1 MDFIKR
7 SDAFKRIKSDLTQG
21 WATGGL
27 LSIAGSIFIFFLI
40 VSEFSAYLAVR
51 TLSEVQMSDNTD
63 AQVRININISM
74 PRLPC
79 QFASLDVKDVIGTNK
94 MNITTN
100 IRKWKIK
107 GLDGKT
113 RVAEMNENVVAPKHE
128 EEDKHPEDPVDK
140 AQVLSNANFNTYVQ
154 SNDLVLVNFYAPWC
168 HWSRRLMPT
177 WHNLASVVSKKP
189 YGYNTKI
196 AMVDC
201 THADAVQ
208 TCRQAHINA
217 FPMVAVYRGNVN
229 THQYYH
235 GDRTTEKFVQF
246 IENIKSKTN
255 HDSVHEALGQKK
267 GSGAV
272 AATANAAGPEGCL
285 IQGFVM
291 VNKVPGS
298 LSIAAHSKHHTIA
311 ASLINTTH
319 LIHHFSF
326 GDVPPKRS
334 YGILKGA
341 YDAANKYVVCCCCCC
356 CCCCC

>member
-1 MDFIKR
+1 MNFIKR

-21 WATGGL
+21 WVTGGI
-27 LSIAGSIFIFFLI
+27 LSILGSIFIFFLI
-40 VSEFSAYLAVR
+40 ISEFSAYLSVR
-51 TLSEVQMSDNTD
+51 TLSEVQMSDNMD

-100 IRKWKIK
+100 IRKWKLK
-107 GLDGKT
+107 GKSGDK
-113 RVAEMNENVVAPKHE
+113 RIAEMNDNVIAPKHE

-140 AQVLSNANFNTYVQ
+140 AQMLSNGNFNTFVQ
-154 SNDLVLVNFYAPWC
+154 SNELVLVNFYAPWC

-201 THADAVQ
+201 THADSVQ

-217 FPMVAVYRGNVN
+217 FPMVAVYRGNIN

-246 IENIKSKTN
+246 IENIRSQTN
-255 HDSVHEALGQKK
+255 HDSVHKALGFKTGPGVQIE
-267 GSGAV
+267 
-272 AATANAAGPEGCL
+272 ANAHHAGPEGCL

-298 LSIAAHSKHHTIA
+298 LAIAAHSKHHTIA

-319 LIHHFSF
+319 SIHHFSF

-334 YGILKGA
+334 YGLLKGA
-341 YDAANKYVVCCCCCC
+341 YEAANK
-356 CCCCC
+356 